1 MLAIIPTDQPATM
14 ARLGEV
20 DAPVPQENEA
30 LATVPAFSLNRADYL
45 YLSSPSSTFRPG
57 IDAAG
62 VVERA
67 AADGSGF
74 AVGTRVALH
83 LPAGLSVE

>member
-1 MLAIIPTDQPATM
+1 MTD
-14 ARLGEV
+14 
-20 DAPVPQENEA
+20 
-30 LATVPAFSLNRADYL
+30 FSLNRADYL